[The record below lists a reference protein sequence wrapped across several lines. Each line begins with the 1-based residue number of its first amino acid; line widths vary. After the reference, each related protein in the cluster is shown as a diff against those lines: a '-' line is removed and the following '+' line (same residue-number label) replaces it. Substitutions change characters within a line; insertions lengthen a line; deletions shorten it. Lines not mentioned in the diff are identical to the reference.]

1 MPDGGGLVSHA
12 GAALLAEAAD
22 RLGLTDVLSRALAPM
37 RERRGRCDPGRIVRD
52 LAVMV
57 ADGGDCLAVLGAVR
71 ERRPLFGA
79 VASNATAFR
88 VIDRIA
94 GDRGRLDALRA
105 VRARARENAW

>member
-1 MPDGGGLVSHA
+1 MDDQQKRHLA
-12 GAALLAEAAD
+12 GPVASGCVGTTSAQA
-22 RLGLTDVLSRALAPM
+22 RC
-37 RERRGRCDPGRIVRD
+37 RRDPGRIVRD

-105 VRARARENAW
+105 ARARARENAW